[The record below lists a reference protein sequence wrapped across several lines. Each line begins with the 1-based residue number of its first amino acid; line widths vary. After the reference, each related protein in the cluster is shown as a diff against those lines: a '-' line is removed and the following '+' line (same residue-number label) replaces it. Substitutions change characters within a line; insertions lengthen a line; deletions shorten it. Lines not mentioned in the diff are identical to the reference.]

1 MSDLTTDLFAGWENY
16 PQNLQLSSRD
26 ADDLRDSDRIS
37 QLAKD
42 LFVDKEASNFRFLE
56 LNAPGQ
62 GCFSSILTLLA
73 ANV

>member
-1 MSDLTTDLFAGWENY
+1 MTDLTIDLFAGWESY
-16 PQNLQLSSRD
+16 PQNLHLSSRD
-26 ADDLRDSDRIS
+26 VDALRDSDRIS

-56 LNAPGQ
+56 LNTPGQ
-62 GCFSSILTLLA
+62 GWFSSTQPLLA